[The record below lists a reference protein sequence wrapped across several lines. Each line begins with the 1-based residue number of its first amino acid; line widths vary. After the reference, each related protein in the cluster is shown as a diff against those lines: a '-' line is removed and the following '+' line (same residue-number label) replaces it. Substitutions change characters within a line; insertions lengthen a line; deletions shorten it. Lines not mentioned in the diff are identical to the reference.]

1 MYIQIYVHSDV
12 TTQERYASVNNEIL
26 HGYFTF
32 EVSLIDS
39 NCQTDTFFSGDEY
52 IYILMQLRPQA
63 HIQICVVSTRRG
75 VDGDR

>member
-12 TTQERYASVNNEIL
+12 TTQERYASVNNETL

-39 NCQTDTFFSGDEY
+39 NCQTDTFFPGDEY
-52 IYILMQLRPQA
+52 IYIY
-63 HIQICVVSTRRG
+63 
-75 VDGDR
+75 

>member
-12 TTQERYASVNNEIL
+12 TTQERYASVNNETL

-52 IYILMQLRPQA
+52 IYIY
-63 HIQICVVSTRRG
+63 
-75 VDGDR
+75 

>member
-12 TTQERYASVNNEIL
+12 TTQERYASVNNETL

-39 NCQTDTFFSGDEY
+39 NCQTDTFFPGDEY
-52 IYILMQLRPQA
+52 TYIDATATAGSHTNL
-63 HIQICVVSTRRG
+63 CCFNT
-75 VDGDR
+75 

>member
-12 TTQERYASVNNEIL
+12 TMQERCASVNNETL

-52 IYILMQLRPQA
+52 IYTDATATTGSHTNL
-63 HIQICVVSTRRG
+63 CCFNT
-75 VDGDR
+75 